1 LDVLLR
7 FGRTV
12 VSAGLVLLVPWL
24 NGVISPVE
32 AGGRYTKKG
41 PCAKDLDSCTPRGC
55 ADVDTDLSPED
66 REAEALL
73 NMLKRTKPQ
82 NGTPIQLTFAD
93 FVKLQQL
100 ADDLV
105 GQGQALSAEQRSRLR
120 DLRLSESRTVSE
132 GDLVEL
138 RGFIVQDSPRPKPSG
153 PESVNCRLSRAANND
168 IHIPIVEEAQDEEFA
183 AIVVEMI
190 PQARPGSWNPTKL
203 KGAARDERPVII
215 RGRLFYDNKHEVN
228 DDSEHD
234 NGQPKRFSLW
244 EIHPISEFWVCIR
257 ADRKCGETLSKPKDW
272 KKLAD
277 F

>member
-1 LDVLLR
+1 MFVGAVAVNGRHVKGAARHDDARRVLLDVLLR

-32 AGGRYTKKG
+32 AGGRYTKK
-41 PCAKDLDSCTPRGC
+41 
-55 ADVDTDLSPED
+55 
-66 REAEALL
+66 
-73 NMLKRTKPQ
+73 
-82 NGTPIQLTFAD
+82 
-93 FVKLQQL
+93 
-100 ADDLV
+100 
-105 GQGQALSAEQRSRLR
+105 
-120 DLRLSESRTVSE
+120 E

-153 PESVNCRLSRAANND
+153 PESVNCRLTRAANND

-203 KGAARDERPVII
+203 KGAARGERPVII